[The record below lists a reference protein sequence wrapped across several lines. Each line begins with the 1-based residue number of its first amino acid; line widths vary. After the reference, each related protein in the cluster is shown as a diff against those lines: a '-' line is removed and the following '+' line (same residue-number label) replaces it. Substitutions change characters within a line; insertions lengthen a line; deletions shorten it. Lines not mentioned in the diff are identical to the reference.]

1 MARTRKP
8 VSARD
13 ESVNML
19 AGIAERAGRQA
30 HGVPVE
36 LLDGYLADLDAVSAT
51 GRPPGPDRVR
61 ARHDAGAQAAAQ
73 GVPLGGVVDLHLSAT
88 WMAWPVLTGVRR
100 ATDADAVRAVG
111 EVILRATDAAV
122 MAVTEG
128 YEQAQRWLVRQEE
141 SFRREFVDD
150 LLEGR
155 GMGQLVERAE
165 RFGLR
170 LAGSTV
176 VAAMSC
182 PQSLVDGGE
191 VARSVESALHLRGDS
206 RDVLITTKTGLL
218 VCVCPDT
225 MAGALDEFVRQ
236 VSSTLGADS
245 AWLVGIGRAQSGPG
259 GAVRS
264 FEQARQALDIA
275 ERLELPGRVHKADDL
290 LVYQVLL
297 RDSAALADLVSVVL
311 EPLRGARG
319 GPGALLETLA
329 TYFACGQVA
338 TACARELHV
347 GVRTVTYRLHRIGE
361 LTGYSVENPSQA
373 LSLQIAVLGAK
384 LLHWPATTTP

>member
-13 ESVNML
+13 DSGNLL
-19 AGIAERAGRQA
+19 AGIAERVGRQA
-30 HGVPVE
+30 HGVPVQ

-88 WMAWPVLTGVRR
+88 WMAWPLLTGVRR
-100 ATDADAVRAVG
+100 ATDADEVRAVG

-191 VARSVESALHLRGDS
+191 VARSVESALHLREDS
-206 RDVLITTKTGLL
+206 RDVLVTTKTGLL
-218 VCVCPDT
+218 VCVFPDT
-225 MAGALDEFVRQ
+225 TAGALDEFVRQ
-236 VSSTLGADS
+236 VSSTSGADS
-245 AWLVGIGRAQSGPG
+245 AWLVGVGRAQSGPG

-311 EPLRGARG
+311 EPLRSVRG

-329 TYFACGQVA
+329 AYFACGQVA

-347 GVRTVTYRLHRIGE
+347 GVRTVTYRLHRVGE
-361 LTGYSVENPSQA
+361 LTGYSVDDPSQA
-373 LSLQIAVLGAK
+373 LSLRIAVLGAK
-384 LLHWPATTTP
+384 LLHWPVTTTP